1 MKKLSLSIMAC
12 LAVNTFAVAGGNIE
26 PVIAPVEEMSPV
38 PDESGPYIGAGISFL
53 TWNETQDLRE
63 PGQMVPIWQDFEES
77 WTGGTILAGYRFNPY
92 IAVEGRYTMSFTDG
106 SVELDGA
113 DFGDYNDDLSNIAI
127 YLKPMYPIG
136 DFTLYALLGY
146 GQTTIEFEGGG
157 DHDDS
162 DFQWGIGAGYNLTE
176 TLTAFIDYTVLYDD
190 NSFDDSPSYISDIK
204 ADSITVGITY
214 KF

>member
-1 MKKLSLSIMAC
+1 MKNIICSMAAAIALSS
-12 LAVNTFAVAGGNIE
+12 FAIAGGNIE

-63 PGQMVPIWQDFEES
+63 PDLQMVPIWQDLEES

-106 SVELDGA
+106 SVELDGE
-113 DFGDYNDDLSNIAI
+113 DFGDYNDDFSNIAI

-190 NSFDDSPSYISDIK
+190 NTFDDLAASDIK
-204 ADSITVGITY
+204 VDSITLGVTY